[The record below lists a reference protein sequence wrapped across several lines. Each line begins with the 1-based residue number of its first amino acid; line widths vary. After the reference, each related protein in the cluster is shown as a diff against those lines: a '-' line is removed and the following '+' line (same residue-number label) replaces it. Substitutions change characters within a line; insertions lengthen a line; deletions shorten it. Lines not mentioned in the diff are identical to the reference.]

1 MFFNH
6 FDALIS
12 KIIFLKKYYFD
23 AFLSEK
29 DTLKSYRNHILKH
42 IPFEKKRGREREN
55 IYIILHPKF
64 IVINGIQSP
73 KSEQNKIFM
82 VFGAAFD
89 ALYHLI
95 TVVTCVFF
103 DGMRRSSGND
113 FFSSPFFSLSPLGKQ
128 FWPLQKKCLVLCL
141 LS

>member
-1 MFFNH
+1 VK
-6 FDALIS
+6 S
-12 KIIFLKKYYFD
+12 
-23 AFLSEK
+23 
-29 DTLKSYRNHILKH
+29 TLKSNRNHNHILKH
-42 IPFEKKRGREREN
+42 ILKEKERERERERN

-82 VFGAAFD
+82 VFGMTFD
-89 ALYHLI
+89 ALHHLV

-103 DGMRRSSGND
+103 DGKRRSSGNE
-113 FFSSPFFSLSPLGKQ
+113 FFSSPFFSLSPPRKQ
-128 FWPLQKKCLVLCL
+128 CWPLQKKKCLVICF